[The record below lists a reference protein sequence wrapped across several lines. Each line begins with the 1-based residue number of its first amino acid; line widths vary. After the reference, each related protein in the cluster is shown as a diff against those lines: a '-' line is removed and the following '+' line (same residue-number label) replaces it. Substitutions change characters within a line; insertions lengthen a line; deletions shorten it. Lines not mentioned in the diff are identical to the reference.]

1 MDIKIV
7 FEGQTTLEELQEL
20 HDKKG
25 YDIILGN
32 GMVESVE
39 KDKT

>member
-1 MDIKIV
+1 MK
-7 FEGQTTLEELQEL
+7 QELQEL

-32 GMVESVE
+32 DMVESVE
-39 KDKT
+39 KAKT